1 MEKLKTA
8 NTFYALFLANIV
20 KILCTILIPFTNGAT
35 MYLSSYSVVV
45 LLTLFSDQI
54 GFTSRIVLLS
64 MVALLW
70 ITIIILSFISV
81 KNREI
86 QMVLSIFSIILA
98 IFDCALP
105 MVFSGVEAKAL
116 SLLVSSIII
125 MLNVSFLTKNK
136 V

>member
-20 KILCTILIPFTNGAT
+20 RILCTILIPFTNGAT